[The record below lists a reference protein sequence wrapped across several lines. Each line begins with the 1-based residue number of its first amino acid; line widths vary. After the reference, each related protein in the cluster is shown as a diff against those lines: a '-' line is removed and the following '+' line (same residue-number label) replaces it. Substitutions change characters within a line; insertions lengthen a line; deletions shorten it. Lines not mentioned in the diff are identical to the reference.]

1 MIERTE
7 GGSDVPDLSLIIP
20 CYNEEDVAEY
30 TMRRL
35 LGAFREAGHRLE
47 IIAVDNGSS
56 DGTGAI
62 LDHLEREEP
71 GIRKA
76 VVETNRG
83 YGFGVLTGIPLC
95 RGRWAGI
102 IPADGQVDAEDVV
115 RLFEAADSAGA
126 QVLAKVR
133 RRFRMDG
140 LFRKVVSVSY
150 NLFFRALWPRI
161 ASLDINGSPKILPR
175 EVFQSMDLVSH
186 DWLLDPEIMVKAHTR
201 GLRILEV
208 NVFARMRG
216 GGTSHVRA
224 TTCWGFFYRLVRM
237 RLLGPTRGVAPK
249 GIPAPA
255 SGSKDGTVTANAGG
269 GSR

>member
-1 MIERTE
+1 MIERDE
-7 GGSDVPDLSLIIP
+7 DGSEVPDLSLIIP

-30 TMRRL
+30 TMQRL
-35 LGAFREAGHRLE
+35 LGAFRDAGHLLE
-47 IIAVDNGSS
+47 IIAVDNGST
-56 DGTGAI
+56 DGTAAI
-62 LDHLEREEP
+62 LDRLEREEP
-71 GIRKA
+71 EIRKA
-76 VVETNRG
+76 RVEVNQG
-83 YGFGVLTGIPLC
+83 YGFGVLTGIPFC

-115 RLFEAADSAGA
+115 RLFDAADSSGGR
-126 QVLAKVR
+126 VLAKVR

-140 LFRKVVSVSY
+140 LFRKIVSISY
-150 NLFFRALWPRI
+150 NFFFRALWPRI

-175 EVFQSMDLVSH
+175 EVFQGMDLVSR
-186 DWLLDPEIMVKAHTR
+186 DWVLDPEIMVKAHAR

-237 RLLGPTRGVAPK
+237 RLLGPTRGVEPREV
-249 GIPAPA
+249 
-255 SGSKDGTVTANAGG
+255 GSGG
-269 GSR
+269 GTEAATVEAGSTTR

>member
-1 MIERTE
+1 MIERSETE
-7 GGSDVPDLSLIIP
+7 SEAPDLSLIIP

-30 TMRRL
+30 TMGRL
-35 LGAFREAGHRLE
+35 LTAFREAGRRLE

-62 LDHLEREEP
+62 LDRLAQDEP
-71 GIRKA
+71 EVRKA
-76 VVETNRG
+76 VVELNRG
-83 YGFGVLTGIPLC
+83 YGYGVLNGIPLC

-115 RLFEAADSAGA
+115 RLFDAADSAGT

-150 NLFFRALWPRI
+150 NLFFRALWPGI

-175 EVFQSMDLVSH
+175 EIFQAMDLVSH
-186 DWLLDPEIMVKAHTR
+186 DWVLDPEIMVKAHAR

-237 RLLGPTRGVAPK
+237 RLLGPIRGVEPSE
-249 GIPAPA
+249 IPS
-255 SGSKDGTVTANAGG
+255 SGTGSAEERAAANAGT

>member
-1 MIERTE
+1 MSERIERE
-7 GGSDVPDLSLIIP
+7 GPDLSLIIP

-30 TMRRL
+30 TVRRL
-35 LGAFREAGHRLE
+35 LGAFREAGHSLE
-47 IIAVDNGSS
+47 IIAVDNGSL
-56 DGTGAI
+56 DGTARI
-62 LDHLEREEP
+62 LERLAEEEP
-71 GIRKA
+71 EVRKTQ
-76 VVETNRG
+76 VEVNRG
-83 YGFGVLTGIPLC
+83 YGLGVLTGIPLC

-115 RLFEAADSAGA
+115 RLYEAADSSDGR
-126 QVLAKVR
+126 VLAKVR

-140 LFRKVVSVSY
+140 LFRKVVSISY
-150 NLFFRALWPRI
+150 NFFFRALWPGI

-175 EVFQSMDLVSH
+175 EVFQSMDLRSY
-186 DWLLDPEIMVKAHTR
+186 DWVLDPEIMVKAHAR

-237 RLLGPTRGVAPK
+237 RLFGPSSIEPDRAVSAE
-249 GIPAPA
+249 AA
-255 SGSKDGTVTANAGG
+255 SRIEAGG
-269 GSR
+269 TIR

>member
-1 MIERTE
+1 MTERNE
-7 GGSDVPDLSLIIP
+7 GVAGVPDLSLIIP
-20 CYNEEDVAEY
+20 CYNEEDVVEY
-30 TMRRL
+30 TLHRL
-35 LGAFREAGHRLE
+35 LDAFREAGHDLE

-56 DGTGAI
+56 DRTDEI
-62 LDHLEREEP
+62 LTQLQAERPEV
-71 GIRKA
+71 RKTR
-76 VVETNRG
+76 VEVNEG
-83 YGFGVLTGIPLC
+83 YGLGVLTGIPLC

-115 RLFEAADSAGA
+115 RLFEAADSSSGN
-126 QVLAKVR
+126 VLAKVR

-140 LFRKVVSVSY
+140 LFRKLVSVSY

-175 EVFQSMDLVSH
+175 EVLQAMDLRSK
-186 DWLLDPEIMVKAHTR
+186 DWILDPEIMVKAHAG

-224 TTCWGFFYRLVRM
+224 TTCWGFFNRLVAM
-237 RLLGPTRGVAPK
+237 RLLGAARASDATQPIDRETVEAGQTGMGGATR
-249 GIPAPA
+249 
-255 SGSKDGTVTANAGG
+255 
-269 GSR
+269 